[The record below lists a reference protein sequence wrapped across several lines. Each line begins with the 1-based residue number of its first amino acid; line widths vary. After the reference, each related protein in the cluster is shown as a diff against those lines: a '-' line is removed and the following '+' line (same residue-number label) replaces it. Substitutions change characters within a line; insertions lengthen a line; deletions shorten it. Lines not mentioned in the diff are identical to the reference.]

1 MIKKNLFNILGFE
14 KIFFLISKEELENKY
29 LNIQIELLK
38 SNSDDNK
45 NKLEEI
51 NNAYQILSSE
61 KTRIDYI
68 ASSMIDIYTKKK
80 EDIELCFKNDEEIML
95 YFFDLN
101 DRICNNFSSIEDIK
115 LIQKDLLDAKLLLI
129 RKLQNEFEEQNF
141 DESYRICLHLNYI
154 YRTLEI
160 IEAR

>member
-68 ASSMIDIYTKKK
+68 ASSMIDIDKKKK

-115 LIQKDLLDAKLLLI
+115 LIQKDLLDEKLLLI
-129 RKLQNEFEEQNF
+129 RKLQNEFEKQNF
-141 DESYRICLHLNYI
+141 DESYRIFLHLNYI